1 MKPSFGRKALKALS
15 RYGERERARL
25 VEAIGNLPDRGDI
38 RRLEGQIL
46 KNTYRLR
53 VGRYRVV
60 FVREGDE
67 IKILKIDTRGD
78 VYK

>member
-1 MKPSFGRKALKALS
+1 MKPSFGRKALKFLS
-15 RYGERERARL
+15 RCGEKERGRL
-25 VEAIGNLPDRGDI
+25 VEAIGELPAKGDI
-38 RRLEGQIL
+38 RRLRGQVV
-46 KNTYRLR
+46 KNMYRLR
-53 VGRYRVV
+53 VGSHRVV